1 MWVRLKFWDP
11 NLIEV
16 IMRNFAY
23 ELFSCLLLIVVTSV
37 KQVTN

>member
-16 IMRNFAY
+16 IMRNFAN
-23 ELFSCLLLIVVTSV
+23 ELFSCLLVVTSV
-37 KQVTN
+37 KQLTN